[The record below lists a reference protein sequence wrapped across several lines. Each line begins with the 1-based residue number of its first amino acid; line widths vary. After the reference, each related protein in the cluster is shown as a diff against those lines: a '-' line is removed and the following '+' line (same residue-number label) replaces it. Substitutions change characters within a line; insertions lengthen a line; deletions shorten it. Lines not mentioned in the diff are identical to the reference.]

1 MTAAQPSERLWTSDN
16 DEYDGDEVSEVH
28 NRMPESFT
36 EEVKVP
42 EGTRYEIGQEVSEA
56 DMMEIHRFESGF
68 PGKGEK
74 GYDRRDI
81 TLPDGFEARVQ
92 EMEKGRYKI
101 INIWKPGEDPYK

>member
-42 EGTRYEIGQEVSEA
+42 EVLITRQKCIPIV
-56 DMMEIHRFESGF
+56 
-68 PGKGEK
+68 
-74 GYDRRDI
+74 
-81 TLPDGFEARVQ
+81 
-92 EMEKGRYKI
+92 
-101 INIWKPGEDPYK
+101 